1 MVEEEGGLWEV
12 EIGNKRRD
20 LIYDESH
27 KRNLSDRG
35 KDCFAF
41 DKKKKRLIDPMILTI
56 KK

>member
-1 MVEEEGGLWEV
+1 MVEERGGLWEV

-35 KDCFAF
+35 KDYFAF
-41 DKKKKRLIDPMILTI
+41 DKKRLIDPMILTI